1 MVLIIECIILCGLF
15 TLMVLPPLYKN
26 PLNCIMSYPTA
37 IRQRVESL
45 PQYQPAIRK
54 YRTKHIATKMLF
66 ISLCIIFMAIIAWF
80 SGSRTF
86 IEAFAHIFILFFVVN
101 IYDLLILDIWLFC
114 HNKRVIIPGTEDM
127 VREYK
132 NPIHHI
138 RGAIIGTLIGLIIAL
153 ASSGIIVLVNIL
165 VQLYT

>member
-37 IRQRVESL
+37 IRERVESL
-45 PQYQPAIRK
+45 PQYQSSIKK
-54 YRTKHIATKMLF
+54 YETKHITIKLLF
-66 ISLCIIFMAIIAWF
+66 TLLCIILMTVIAWA

-86 IEAFAHIFILFFVVN
+86 IEAFMHIFILFFAVN
-101 IYDLLILDIWLFC
+101 LYDLFILDIWLFC

-127 VREYK
+127 VKEYK
-132 NPIHHI
+132 NPVHHI
-138 RGAIIGTLIGLIIAL
+138 KGAIIGTLIGLIVAT
-153 ASSGIIVLVNIL
+153 ASSGIIALFNFFV
-165 VQLYT
+165 YK